1 MTPRFAPQYRP
12 AKRRD
17 LTRPLAVGALLAAAF
32 LYAVTWL
39 NVNEARWAARE
50 AAKSR
55 TVRRLQQEIVV
66 LEAEVERREQAV
78 VGDSARVGDLGLE
91 WPRPGR
97 LVVLD
102 AGSPSRAAG
111 VLRELPGR

>member
-1 MTPRFAPQYRP
+1 MSRFAPLYRP
-12 AKRRD
+12 SKKRD
-17 LTRPLAVGALLAAAF
+17 LTRPVVLGALLAAAL
-32 LYAVTWL
+32 LYSVTWL
-39 NVNEARWAARE
+39 NVNEARWAARA

-55 TVRRLQQEIVV
+55 EVRKLQQEIVV

-78 VGDSARVGDLGLE
+78 VGDSVKVNDLGLE

-102 AGSPSRAAG
+102 ARSPSLAPKEAEEPPVR
-111 VLRELPGR
+111 